1 MYVSNGDE
9 RMKVLTGIVLYNPN
23 LTRLKENINAVIC
36 QSDMI
41 LCIDN
46 GSDNIDNVQNIISEY
61 PQIVLKKNEKN
72 LGIATALH
80 QMMCFAIA
88 NDYDWVLSLDQDS
101 VCRSELMHEYN
112 KYLGLEKVGILTCN
126 ILDRNFHSKAIC
138 EKNEKYRE
146 LKYCITSASLMN
158 VKAYKTLAGYDEAM
172 FIDGVDFDICVQMRK
187 AGYRIIRIN
196 YDGVLHEVGH
206 GKTVRFLGKECETY
220 NHSPFRQYY
229 MARNGF
235 YLAMKYPEEFHLT
248 KQILHEI
255 KECYIICR
263 YESSKMKKIKA
274 RLKGISDA
282 RRFYKEIKK

>member
-1 MYVSNGDE
+1 
-9 RMKVLTGIVLYNPN
+9 MKVLTGIVLYNPN

-172 FIDGVDFDICVQMRK
+172 YNGL
-187 AGYRIIRIN
+187 IN
-196 YDGVLHEVGH
+196 
-206 GKTVRFLGKECETY
+206 
-220 NHSPFRQYY
+220 
-229 MARNGF
+229 
-235 YLAMKYPEEFHLT
+235 
-248 KQILHEI
+248 
-255 KECYIICR
+255 
-263 YESSKMKKIKA
+263 
-274 RLKGISDA
+274 
-282 RRFYKEIKK
+282 